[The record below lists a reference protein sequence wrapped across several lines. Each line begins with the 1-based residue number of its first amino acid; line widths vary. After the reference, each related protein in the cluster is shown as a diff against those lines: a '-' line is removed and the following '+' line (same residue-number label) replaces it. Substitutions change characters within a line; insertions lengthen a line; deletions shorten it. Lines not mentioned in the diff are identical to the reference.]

1 MNQLDYKLTTP
12 EERIQCVNKLIENT
26 PKEKLTSQYLSYMA
40 NYILFIQDKNQTK
53 KEKKHEYPTLTKN
66 REATINKRQISY
78 EELVST
84 LENGEDGLY
93 AMITNDKNQIL
104 DPKLPITELDKEE
117 IPGMRELLDS
127 ISSLKAQF
135 DTATGPAR
143 YSLKKAIIETWQ
155 QAYILKASWRGT
167 IAKGHNSQIKAFA
180 RMNIEEDVSFD
191 ENDMPVSKAILSL
204 LNPNHV
210 SFLLCY
216 YHKLKEEC

>member
-84 LENGEDGLY
+84 LENGE
-93 AMITNDKNQIL
+93 
-104 DPKLPITELDKEE
+104 E
-117 IPGMRELLDS
+117 
-127 ISSLKAQF
+127 
-135 DTATGPAR
+135 
-143 YSLKKAIIETWQ
+143 IIE
-155 QAYILKASWRGT
+155 ASANLKLST
-167 IAKGHNSQIKAFA
+167 LPLS
-180 RMNIEEDVSFD
+180 SFKRS
-191 ENDMPVSKAILSL
+191 V
-204 LNPNHV
+204 
-210 SFLLCY
+210 
-216 YHKLKEEC
+216 